1 MKKLNQSPHLV
12 FWILIPVLLLIGYI
26 DSNET
31 IAINIHD
38 TYFVITMPN
47 LGALLSIV
55 CGIIG
60 LGYWIIFI
68 LKKKLI
74 NLLTILHGI
83 VTIIGFLTILLIPLL
98 SPELNQNDPSLN
110 LEHYFDTQVITTLS
124 VLVVISIQLLYPIN
138 IIAALV
144 KKTN

>member
-1 MKKLNQSPHLV
+1 MKKIAQAPQLA
-12 FWILIPVLLLIGYI
+12 FWIFIPLLLLIGFI

-31 IAINIHD
+31 IAINIYD
-38 TYFVITMPN
+38 TYFVITMLN
-47 LGALLSIV
+47 LGALLSII

-74 NLLTILHGI
+74 NWLTIVHAI

-98 SPELNQNDPSLN
+98 SPELSQDDPSLN
-110 LEHYFDTQVITTLS
+110 LEYYFDTQVITTLS

>member
-1 MKKLNQSPHLV
+1 MKKITQSPHLV
-12 FWILIPVLLLIGYI
+12 FWVLIPVLLLIGYI

-31 IAINIHD
+31 IAINIYD
-38 TYFVITMPN
+38 TYFVVTMLN
-47 LGALLSIV
+47 LGPLLSIV

-60 LGYWIIFI
+60 LGYWIIFF

-74 NLLTILHGI
+74 NWLTILHAI
-83 VTIIGFLTILLIPLL
+83 VTIIGFLIILLIPLL

-110 LEHYFDTQVITTLS
+110 LEYYFDTQVITTLS

>member
-1 MKKLNQSPHLV
+1 MKKLTQSPHLV
-12 FWILIPVLLLIGYI
+12 FWILIPVLFLISYI

-38 TYFVITMPN
+38 TYFVITMLN
-47 LGALLSIV
+47 LGVLLSIF

-60 LGYWIIFI
+60 LGYWVVFNM
-68 LKKKLI
+68 KKKPI
-74 NLLTILHGI
+74 NWLTILHAM

-98 SPELNQNDPSLN
+98 SPELNQNDPSLT
-110 LEHYFDTQVITTLS
+110 LVYYFDTQVITTLS

>member
-1 MKKLNQSPHLV
+1 MKKLTQKPHFV
-12 FWILIPVLLLIGYI
+12 FWILIPVLLLIGSI

-31 IAINIHD
+31 IAINIYD
-38 TYFVITMPN
+38 TYFVITMLN
-47 LGALLSIV
+47 LGVLLSII

-60 LGYWIIFI
+60 LGYWVVFI
-68 LKKKLI
+68 LRKKLI
-74 NLLTILHGI
+74 NWLTILHAT

-110 LEHYFDTQVITTLS
+110 LEYYFDAQVITTLS

-138 IIAALV
+138 IIASLV